1 MFYIVLAFGQS
12 PKNSIRNIGINYFG
26 ELGFRPGVEIDLGFS
41 VWEKEKEKQRIIR
54 NQLSFRPSLAFY
66 HYSHYSNNVLLSMKL
81 NYQVRFINKKTRKY
95 LFIEPFLRI
104 GYLRY
109 FLAGDVFETQNS
121 GFKEVRFRG
130 SNSVIFGGA
139 FDMGGYI
146 SKRFDWI
153 FGFDYFAESTEDK
166 LMLHRFAAKLGT
178 RIKLNAK

>member
-1 MFYIVLAFGQS
+1 
-12 PKNSIRNIGINYFG
+12 
-26 ELGFRPGVEIDLGFS
+26 
-41 VWEKEKEKQRIIR
+41 
-54 NQLSFRPSLAFY
+54 
-66 HYSHYSNNVLLSMKL
+66 MKL

-121 GFKEVRFRG
+121 GFEEVRFRG

-166 LMLHRFAAKLGT
+166 LMLHRSAAKLGT